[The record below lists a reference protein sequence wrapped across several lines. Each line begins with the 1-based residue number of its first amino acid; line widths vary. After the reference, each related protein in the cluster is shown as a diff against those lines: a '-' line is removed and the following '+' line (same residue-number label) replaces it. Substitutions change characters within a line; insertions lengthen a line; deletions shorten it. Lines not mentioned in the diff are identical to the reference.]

1 MRKHY
6 RLYDFAYS
14 FFGNIPTQCK
24 YKGDNLKSTISVL
37 FKYFFPKG
45 DTKEL
50 ERTIRYKYPLY
61 RPSKSNLIR
70 NIGYDVV
77 ENEIIKEIRDNEIDN
92 PAPFSDRTLIDW
104 QFEEQFEK
112 PDGFLKYAPKL
123 GEKSEGP
130 IDIPIDKIIG
140 VGSTNNL
147 DNHKIGMTFKEV
159 LFEGVH
165 GNGLTQASK
174 NFLLS
179 AESKDKEMPH
189 KPIVGAHKTRSAR
202 GVEVTRYGDCFVINN
217 GQQRVIFAMYL
228 IWQRDG
234 AKGVLRN
241 VTVK

>member
-1 MRKHY
+1 MKRVISILIKHLFH
-6 RLYDFAYS
+6 R
-14 FFGNIPTQCK
+14 
-24 YKGDNLKSTISVL
+24 GDR
-37 FKYFFPKG
+37 
-45 DTKEL
+45 KEL
-50 ERTIRYKYPLY
+50 ERSIRYKYPLY
-61 RPSKSNLIR
+61 RPSKPNLAR

-77 ENEIIKEIRDNEIDN
+77 ENAIIKEIRDNEIDN

-112 PDGFLKYAPKL
+112 PEGFLNHETKL
-123 GEKSEGP
+123 VEQSEGP

-147 DNHKIGMTFKEV
+147 DNHRIGMTFKEA

-202 GVEVTRYGDCFVINN
+202 GIKATRYGDYFVINN

-234 AKGVLRN
+234 AKGVLRA
-241 VTVK
+241 VTAQ